1 MDETIPLLV
10 MAAVAVIAVRWLFA
24 KNEDNNQQPNGDQ
37 GGDSRAAEM
46 VTRLSAMFP
55 HIPQDVIH
63 TELRRANY
71 SLQTCIDR
79 LLQLNLTSPVI
90 ESTSVLRSEPD
101 ALAPA
106 PCQDTD
112 STTLLDPLKI
122 DKATWEQNA
131 TIRQALLRSRKTAM
145 LKEARERMKR
155 FTSDA
160 QSSILDP
167 SSHPTNPKQE

>member
-24 KNEDNNQQPNGDQ
+24 KNEDNNQANGDQ
-37 GGDSRAAEM
+37 GGDSRTAEM

-63 TELRRANY
+63 AELRRANY

-90 ESTSVLRSEPD
+90 ESSAGFSTS
-101 ALAPA
+101 APETA
-106 PCQDTD
+106 PCQDTGN
-112 STTLLDPLKI
+112 TQVLLDPTTI

-145 LKEARERMKR
+145 LQEARERMKR
-155 FTSDA
+155 FTNSADG
-160 QSSILDP
+160 P
-167 SSHPTNPKQE
+167 SQPKQE